1 MLKNEY
7 AEHVGYKQ
15 FVFFTSKLVVYR
27 SVKID
32 VATLKIEF

>member
-1 MLKNEY
+1 MLENEY
-7 AEHVGYKQ
+7 AKHVGYKQ
-15 FVFFTSKLVVYR
+15 FVIFLSKLAIYR